1 MMDQMAV
8 RCLKC
13 KVPQCRKYCPVS
25 TPIPDVTRLV
35 EEKKAREAAEIRF
48 VAGDIVTGPKTV
60 VEDVAFA
67 KKVALKID
75 KYCREN

>member
-1 MMDQMAV
+1 
-8 RCLKC
+8 
-13 KVPQCRKYCPVS
+13 
-25 TPIPDVTRLV
+25 VTRLV